1 MGLKRDK
8 ALHILQLSRHQYYYK
23 PKAKRPGRAPTQ
35 TTKQK
40 QGDIIM
46 EVDNQIVVD
55 QMKTIQSNPDI
66 DYGYRKMYY
75 ALMIMGY
82 LINHK
87 KVYRLMFE
95 HNMLKEFHKRS
106 DKTYVAYRIVAPD
119 GPLQVLEMDIKYVWI
134 TRDRRYAYILTVIDT
149 FNRQVLLW
157 ELGFTMQS
165 KQVQQVWQRIIVEH
179 LQPADMLNKH
189 IRIEV
194 RNDNGP
200 QFTAKKIQDFFRENH
215 LNQVFTHPYTPQENG
230 HIESFHSILSK
241 ALSKQVFWNLEQL
254 NERLILFYETYN
266 NTRLHAS
273 IANLPPRTFTELWN
287 KGLIERKVLAKNKV
301 KFLLKIRYQQLSG
314 NENLREVPCL
324 NEAIGPETLQ
334 QPSVQRSPSVV
345 PC

>member
-1 MGLKRDK
+1 
-8 ALHILQLSRHQYYYK
+8 
-23 PKAKRPGRAPTQ
+23 
-35 TTKQK
+35 
-40 QGDIIM
+40 M

-134 TRDRRYAYILTVIDT
+134 TRDRRHAYILTVIDT

-200 QFTAKKIQDFFRENH
+200 QFAAKKIQNFFKENH
-215 LNQVFTHPYTPQENG
+215 LDQVFTHPYTPQENG

-241 ALSKQVFWNLEQL
+241 ALSKQVFWDLEQL

-273 IANLPPRTFTELWN
+273 IANLPPRTFTELWH

-301 KFLLKIRYQQLSG
+301 KFSLKIRYQQLSG

>member
-1 MGLKRDK
+1 MR
-8 ALHILQLSRHQYYYK
+8 ILQLSRHQYYYK

-134 TRDRRYAYILTVIDT
+134 TRDRRHAYILTVIDT

-200 QFTAKKIQDFFRENH
+200 QFAAKKIQNFFKENH
-215 LNQVFTHPYTPQENG
+215 LDQVFTHPYTPQENG

-241 ALSKQVFWNLEQL
+241 ALSKQVFWDLEQL

-273 IANLPPRTFTELWN
+273 IANLPPRTFTELWH

-301 KFLLKIRYQQLSG
+301 KFSLKIRYQQLSG

-324 NEAIGPETLQ
+324 NEAIGPETLI

>member
-1 MGLKRDK
+1 
-8 ALHILQLSRHQYYYK
+8 
-23 PKAKRPGRAPTQ
+23 
-35 TTKQK
+35 
-40 QGDIIM
+40 M

-301 KFLLKIRYQQLSG
+301 KFSLKIRYQQLSG

>member
-1 MGLKRDK
+1 MYSEMEKRKFSKDEKLQIIKEAGELGVTITLGKYGIYPATFYSWKKKFETMGEDGFRHGMTVEHLKEIKRLEKENSMLKKLLAEKELEGRLKDEMIKKVCTTAKKEIAIRYIGLGLKRDK
-8 ALHILQLSRHQYYYK
+8 VLRILQLSRHQYYYK
-23 PKAKRPGRAPTQ
+23 PKAKRPGRVPTQ

-134 TRDRRYAYILTVIDT
+134 TQGQKTCLY
-149 FNRQVLLW
+149 
-157 ELGFTMQS
+157 
-165 KQVQQVWQRIIVEH
+165 
-179 LQPADMLNKH
+179 
-189 IRIEV
+189 
-194 RNDNGP
+194 
-200 QFTAKKIQDFFRENH
+200 
-215 LNQVFTHPYTPQENG
+215 THSY
-230 HIESFHSILSK
+230 
-241 ALSKQVFWNLEQL
+241 
-254 NERLILFYETYN
+254 
-266 NTRLHAS
+266 
-273 IANLPPRTFTELWN
+273 
-287 KGLIERKVLAKNKV
+287 
-301 KFLLKIRYQQLSG
+301 
-314 NENLREVPCL
+314 
-324 NEAIGPETLQ
+324 
-334 QPSVQRSPSVV
+334 
-345 PC
+345 